1 MPAITNKA
9 DGAAAFA
16 LFDTAIGLC
25 AIAWRDD
32 AIVAT
37 ALPDPIPGR
46 TLSRLLVRCPEAAE
60 AEPPGVARRAIEAIR
75 AILRGERPDCEGIAL
90 DLSAASGFERRVY
103 AAARAIPAG
112 RTMTYGELAAEIGD
126 PGAGRAVGAALGANP
141 FPILVPCHRILASGG
156 KSGGFSAPGGT
167 RTKFRLLQI
176 ERAGTSAD
184 GGLFDHLPLAVAPSS
199 APSSD

>member
-1 MPAITNKA
+1 MPAITNNTH
-9 DGAAAFA
+9 GGAAFA

-25 AIAWRDD
+25 AIAWRGD

-37 ALPDPIPGR
+37 ALPDPNPGR
-46 TLSRLLVRCPEAAE
+46 ILGRLLARCPEAVE
-60 AEPPGVARRAIEAIR
+60 AEPSGAARRAIEAIR
-75 AILRGERPDCEGIAL
+75 SILRGERPDCEDIAL

-112 RTMTYGELAAEIGD
+112 RTMTYGELAAQIGD
-126 PGAGRAVGAALGANP
+126 PGAGRAIGAALGANP
-141 FPILVPCHRILASGG
+141 FPILVPCHRILGSGG

-184 GGLFDHLPLAVAPSS
+184 GGLFDHLPLAVAPA
-199 APSSD
+199 APNWN